1 MPAIK
6 PLTAIVEKYTRVTPQ
21 RSQDYQT
28 GIQGTP
34 PDKWSTATTAA
45 AAAWQAGVN
54 QASASGRFASGVD
67 GKGQKWQ
74 RKALSVGV
82 SRFGP
87 GVQAAGPDF
96 SAGFSRYHDIIQG
109 VTLDPRGPRGDPR
122 NIGRVAALATA
133 LHIARVGGAR

>member
-6 PLTAIVEKYTRVTPQ
+6 PLNAIVEKYTRVTPQ
-21 RSQDYQT
+21 RSQDYQA

-34 PDKWSTATTAA
+34 PDKWSTNTSGA

-54 QASASGRFASGVD
+54 QAAASNRFASGVD

-74 RKALSVGV
+74 RKSLSVGV

-87 GVQAAGPDF
+87 GVQAAGPDY
-96 SAGFSRYHDIIQG
+96 SAGFSKFHDVIAS

-122 NIGRVAALATA
+122 NIGRVAAIATA
-133 LHIARVGGAR
+133 LHTARVGGAR